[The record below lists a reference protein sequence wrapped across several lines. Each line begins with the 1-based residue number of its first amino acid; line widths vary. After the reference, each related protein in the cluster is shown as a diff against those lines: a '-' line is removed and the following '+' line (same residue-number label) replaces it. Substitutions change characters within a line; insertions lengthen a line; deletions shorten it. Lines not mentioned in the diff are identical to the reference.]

1 MSTKELL
8 EQRAGLIAEAQKIM
22 DATDERSMTSQDEE
36 RFDKLMAD
44 ADAID
49 AQVRGLKRKDQLA
62 AAAKSLEQ
70 PVGRIAS
77 AARAAAKHDGD
88 EYRTAFTHY
97 LRSGD
102 QSELRAMSVGTLAD
116 GGYTVPETTEARVV
130 EKLYQASIMRQ
141 LSTVRSTPDD
151 RKIPIEGST
160 LGTASIIGEGS
171 AISAADVSFDQVT
184 IEAYKYAT
192 AITASRE
199 LLADSGF
206 DIESYLLDKLSLRIA
221 RAQDEHFWD
230 GTNSSQPQGVI
241 QGLTAAGNKQQLST
255 GQTTSITSADN
266 IIDFIYKLPVQYRQ
280 GAVILTSDEV
290 IKNLRKIKDSAGN
303 YIWQPTYTEQMMTQG
318 APGTIMGYPYYIS
331 EHVDALA
338 ASKYVAVFGNF
349 RYYEIY
355 DRGATEILVDP
366 YSLSGNWQVK
376 MTVVRRSDA
385 VRVNDDA
392 FKVLQTSAT

>member
-22 DATDERSMTSQDEE
+22 DATEQRSMTSEDEE

-62 AAAKSLEQ
+62 AATKSLEQ

-77 AARAAAKHDGD
+77 AARAAAKHDVD
-88 EYRTAFTHY
+88 EYRTAFNHY

-102 QSELRAMSVGTLAD
+102 NSELRAMSIGTSSA

-130 EKLYQASIMRQ
+130 EKLYQASVMRQ
-141 LSTVRSTPDD
+141 LGTVRSTPDD

-160 LGTASIIGEGS
+160 LGTASIISEAGN
-171 AISAADVSFDQVT
+171 ISATDVDFDQKTV
-184 IEAYKYAT
+184 EAYKYAT

-199 LLADSGF
+199 LLDDSGF
-206 DIESYLLDKLSLRIA
+206 DLESYLLDKLSLRIA

-230 GTNSSQPQGVI
+230 GTDSGMPQGVI
-241 QGLTAAGNKQQLST
+241 QGLTGASQKKQLGGT
-255 GQTTSITSADN
+255 QTTAITSADD
-266 IIDFIYKLPVQYRQ
+266 IIDWIYTLPVQYRQ

-290 IKNLRKIKDSAGN
+290 IKNLRKLKDSVNN

-331 EHVDALA
+331 EYVDAMA
-338 ASKYVAVFGNF
+338 ADKYVGVFGNF
-349 RYYEIY
+349 RYYEIF

-366 YSLSGNWQVK
+366 YSLSTSWQIR

-385 VRVNDDA
+385 VRTNDDA
-392 FKVLQTSAT
+392 FKTLQMQ

>member
-88 EYRTAFTHY
+88 EYRTAFNHY

-102 QSELRAMSVGTLAD
+102 NSELRAMSVGTLAD

-141 LSTVRSTPDD
+141 LATVRSTPDD

-160 LGTASIIGEGS
+160 LGTASIIGEGA
-171 AISAADVSFDQVT
+171 AISAADVSFGQVT

-290 IKNLRKIKDSAGN
+290 IKNLRKIKDSNNN
-303 YIWQPTYTEQMMTQG
+303 YIWQPSYTEQMMTQG

-338 ASKYVAVFGNF
+338 ANKYVAVFGNF

-366 YSLSGNWQVK
+366 YSLSANWQVK

-385 VRVNDDA
+385 VRTNDDA

>member
-22 DATDERSMTSQDEE
+22 DSTEERSMTSEDEE

-62 AAAKSLEQ
+62 AATKSLEQ

-77 AARAAAKHDGD
+77 AARAAAKHNGD
-88 EYRTAFTHY
+88 EYRTAFNHY

-102 QSELRAMSVGTLAD
+102 NSELRAMSIGTSSA

-130 EKLYQASIMRQ
+130 EKLYQASVMRQ
-141 LSTVRSTPDD
+141 LGTVRSTPDD

-160 LGTASIIGEGS
+160 LGTASIINEAGN
-171 AISAADVSFDQVT
+171 ISATDVDFDQKTV
-184 IEAYKYAT
+184 EAYKYAT

-199 LLADSGF
+199 LLDDSGF
-206 DIESYLLDKLSLRIA
+206 DLESYLLDKLSLRIA

-230 GTNSSQPQGVI
+230 GTDSGMPQGVI
-241 QGLTAAGNKQQLST
+241 QGLTGASQKKQLGGT
-255 GQTTSITSADN
+255 QTTAITSADD
-266 IIDFIYKLPVQYRQ
+266 IIDWIYTLPVQYRQ

-290 IKNLRKIKDSAGN
+290 IKNLRKLKDSVNN

-331 EHVDALA
+331 EYVDAMA
-338 ASKYVAVFGNF
+338 ADKYVGVFGNF
-349 RYYEIY
+349 RYYEIF

-366 YSLSGNWQVK
+366 YSLSTSWQIR

-385 VRVNDDA
+385 VRTNDDA
-392 FKVLQTSAT
+392 FKTLQMQ

>member
-77 AARAAAKHDGD
+77 AARAAAKHDGE
-88 EYRTAFTHY
+88 EYRAAFTHY

-160 LGTASIIGEGS
+160 LGTASIINEAA
-171 AISAADVSFDQVT
+171 AISAADVSFGQVT

-230 GTNSSQPQGVI
+230 GTDSGMPQGVI
-241 QGLTAAGNKQQLST
+241 QGLTGASQKKQLGGT
-255 GQTTSITSADN
+255 QTTAITSADD
-266 IIDFIYKLPVQYRQ
+266 IIDWIYTLPVQYRQ

-290 IKNLRKIKDSAGN
+290 IKNLRKLKDDNNN

-318 APGTIMGYPYYIS
+318 AAGTIMGYPYYIS

-338 ASKYVAVFGNF
+338 ADKYVGVFGNF

-385 VRVNDDA
+385 VRTNDDA
-392 FKVLQTSAT
+392 FKTLQMQ

>member
-22 DATDERSMTSQDEE
+22 DSTEERSMTSEDEE

-62 AAAKSLEQ
+62 AATKSLEQ

-88 EYRTAFTHY
+88 EYRTAFNHY

-102 QSELRAMSVGTLAD
+102 NSELRAMSIGTSSA

-130 EKLYQASIMRQ
+130 EKLYQASVMRQ
-141 LSTVRSTPDD
+141 LGTVRSTPDD

-160 LGTASIIGEGS
+160 LGTASIINEAGN
-171 AISAADVSFDQVT
+171 ISATDVDFDQKTV
-184 IEAYKYAT
+184 EAYKYAT

-199 LLADSGF
+199 LLDDSGF
-206 DIESYLLDKLSLRIA
+206 DLESYLLDKLSLRIA

-230 GTNSSQPQGVI
+230 GTDSGMPQGVI
-241 QGLTAAGNKQQLST
+241 QGLTGASQKKQLGGT
-255 GQTTSITSADN
+255 QTTAITSADD
-266 IIDFIYKLPVQYRQ
+266 IIDWIYTLPVQYRQ

-290 IKNLRKIKDSAGN
+290 IKNLRKLKDSVNN

-331 EHVDALA
+331 EYVDAMA
-338 ASKYVAVFGNF
+338 ADKYVGVFGNF
-349 RYYEIY
+349 RYYEIF

-366 YSLSGNWQVK
+366 YSLSTSWQIR

-385 VRVNDDA
+385 VRTNDDA
-392 FKVLQTSAT
+392 FKTLQMQ

>member
-88 EYRTAFTHY
+88 EYRAAFTHY

-102 QSELRAMSVGTLAD
+102 NSELRAMSVGTLAD

-171 AISAADVSFDQVT
+171 AISAADVDFGQVT

-230 GTNSSQPQGVI
+230 GTDSGMPQGVI
-241 QGLTAAGNKQQLST
+241 QGLTGASQKKQLGGT
-255 GQTTSITSADN
+255 QTTAITSADD
-266 IIDFIYKLPVQYRQ
+266 IIDWIYTLPVQYRQ

-290 IKNLRKIKDSAGN
+290 IKNLRKLKDNVGN

-318 APGTIMGYPYYIS
+318 AAGTIMGYPYYIS

-338 ASKYVAVFGNF
+338 ANKYVAVFGNF

-366 YSLSGNWQVK
+366 YSLSANWQVK

-385 VRVNDDA
+385 VRTNDDA

>member
-22 DATDERSMTSQDEE
+22 DQTEERSMTSEDEE

-49 AQVRGLKRKDQLA
+49 AQVRSAKRGDRLA
-62 AAAKSLEQ
+62 AAKASLEQ

-77 AARAAAKHDGD
+77 AARQAAKHDGD
-88 EYRTAFTHY
+88 EYRAAFTHY

-102 QSELRAMSVGTLAD
+102 SGELRAMSIGTASA

-141 LSTVRSTPDD
+141 LGTVRSTPDD
-151 RKIPIEGST
+151 RKIPLEGST

-171 AISAADVSFDQVT
+171 AISATDVDFGQITV
-184 IEAYKYAT
+184 EAYKYAT

-199 LLADSGF
+199 LLDDSGF

-230 GTNSSQPQGVI
+230 GTNSGQPQGVI
-241 QGLTAAGNKQQLST
+241 QGLTAAGNKSQLTT
-255 GQTTSITSADN
+255 GQTTSISKPDD
-266 IIDFIYKLPVQYRQ
+266 IIDWIYKLPVQYRQ

-290 IKNLRKIKDSAGN
+290 IKNLRKIKDSVNN
-303 YIWQPTYTEQMMTQG
+303 YIWQPTYTEQMMTTG

-338 ASKYVAVFGNF
+338 ANKYVAVFGNF

-366 YSLSGNWQVK
+366 YSLSGNWQVR

-385 VRVNDDA
+385 VRTNDDA
-392 FKVLQTSAT
+392 FKTLQASAS

>member
-88 EYRTAFTHY
+88 EYRTAFNHY

-102 QSELRAMSVGTLAD
+102 NSELRAMSVGTLAD

-171 AISAADVSFDQVT
+171 AISAADVDFGQVT

-290 IKNLRKIKDSAGN
+290 IKNLRKIKDDNNN

-338 ASKYVAVFGNF
+338 ANKYVAVFGNF

-366 YSLSGNWQVK
+366 YSLSANWQVK

-385 VRVNDDA
+385 VRTNDDA